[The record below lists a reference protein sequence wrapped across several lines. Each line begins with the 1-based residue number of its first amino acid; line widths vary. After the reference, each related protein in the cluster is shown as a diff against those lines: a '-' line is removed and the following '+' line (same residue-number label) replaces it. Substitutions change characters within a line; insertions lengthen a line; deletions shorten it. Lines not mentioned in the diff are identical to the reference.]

1 MKGES
6 AMKNSIG
13 KKPSRP
19 GRAGVP
25 RRLVVVKSLDSYI
38 REAGRYG
45 LLEGPIGKQRL
56 SKDIKPLVEALHKVL
71 AGATVS
77 SVKIAGRYET
87 SVAQRLDLLLRKAIA
102 EANRCNAKKSAT
114 LMYI

>member
-1 MKGES
+1 MKGEI

-19 GRAGVP
+19 GRAGVS

-38 REAGRYG
+38 TEAGRYG

-56 SKDIKPLVEALHKVL
+56 SKEVKPLVEALHKVL
-71 AGATVS
+71 AGATIS
-77 SVKIAGRYET
+77 SVKTADRYQT
-87 SVAQRLDLLLRKAIA
+87 SVALKLDLLLRKAIA